1 MKLRFAILAVILC
14 TAAVFLSLEDKFT
27 PVYQNEASFLPVADS
42 SVSDGWRRIEVTFN
56 YQRQKGAGSNQFAVW
71 IEDVQGNL
79 VKTLAVTQYTSTG
92 GWRLRKS
99 SLSHWQE
106 IADPLHMTMKEI
118 DAVSGATPRQS
129 GTYRVIWDFTDQDG
143 NPVPDG
149 EYTCKLEAAL
159 FFTSYALY
167 EGSFPAADEAA
178 VICPDP
184 QYSYEKSSY
193 KDMIGQ
199 VEMAYYPE

>member
-1 MKLRFAILAVILC
+1 M
-14 TAAVFLSLEDKFT
+14 
-27 PVYQNEASFLPVADS
+27 
-42 SVSDGWRRIEVTFN
+42 
-56 YQRQKGAGSNQFAVW
+56 
-71 IEDVQGNL
+71 
-79 VKTLAVTQYTSTG
+79 
-92 GWRLRKS
+92 
-99 SLSHWQE
+99 
-106 IADPLHMTMKEI
+106 
-118 DAVSGATPRQS
+118 
-129 GTYRVIWDFTDQDG
+129 
-143 NPVPDG
+143 PDG

-178 VICPDP
+178 VICPAP